1 MSSFIRLIATSPSE
15 QEYCVRELYAAL
27 KEARDGKQQQQQQ
40 KAGNGNGNCVAV
52 EETVPTPAFT
62 EGLTLAGSWVL
73 GEYGHRLLGSGVT
86 SYEIVGILENILESP
101 YNSQIMNEYAINAL
115 MKLSTRLPA
124 TDGQHNNVA
133 TINRILQSHRA
144 SLDIEIQ
151 QRSAEYSNLFL
162 QPEEVRVGVFENM
175 PPPEIREENRVL
187 GEAPAPKPRRGA
199 KKDQE
204 TALLDLLGE
213 APEAPSSGTGG
224 GGNLDLLNDIL
235 GGMDT
240 PASAS
245 TAKPAPSPGQQ
256 KSAVSDILGLF
267 GSSGAGSPAPAP
279 VASSGVGA
287 MGGLLNMGISSPPP
301 AATAPAPPAAPTPIT
316 VYSRNNLEIALQ
328 LQRNADGA
336 VYIRARLAN
345 TSFTETLDEIQLQA
359 AAPRGQRLE
368 LKEISSTTISP
379 AGDAQLQMRL
389 SESRGVST
397 PKGFGEM

>member
-27 KEARDGKQQQQQQ
+27 KEARDGKQPQ
-40 KAGNGNGNCVAV
+40 KAGNGNGNGVAA

-73 GEYGHRLLGSGVT
+73 GEYGHRLLGSGAT

-133 TINRILQSHRA
+133 TINRVLQSHTA

-151 QRSAEYSNLFL
+151 QRSAEYSNMFL

-235 GGMDT
+235 GGMDS
-240 PASAS
+240 PAPAS
-245 TAKPAPSPGQQ
+245 TAKPAPPPGQQ

-267 GSSGAGSPAPAP
+267 GSSGAGPPAPAP
-279 VASSGVGA
+279 EASSGVGA

-301 AATAPAPPAAPTPIT
+301 AATAPAAPTPIT

-328 LQRNADGA
+328 LQRNPDGA

-389 SESRGVST
+389 SESKGVSA